1 MGFFDDNDP
10 FDEIIRNFLGNAQ
23 GIKRRHK
30 ENFIK
35 GEDEDRI
42 IDFIE
47 DDERVYLVFELPGY
61 DEKDISIMIKGK
73 DLKITAKK
81 LDAENIQD
89 YLHQKLKQGVSIEK
103 KLPDFVNLKK
113 FSKTMKNGVLEIVF
127 DKSKGDRDD

>member
-1 MGFFDDNDP
+1 M
-10 FDEIIRNFLGNAQ
+10 
-23 GIKRRHK
+23 
-30 ENFIK
+30 
-35 GEDEDRI
+35 
-42 IDFIE
+42 
-47 DDERVYLVFELPGY
+47 
-61 DEKDISIMIKGK
+61 
-73 DLKITAKK
+73 KITAKK